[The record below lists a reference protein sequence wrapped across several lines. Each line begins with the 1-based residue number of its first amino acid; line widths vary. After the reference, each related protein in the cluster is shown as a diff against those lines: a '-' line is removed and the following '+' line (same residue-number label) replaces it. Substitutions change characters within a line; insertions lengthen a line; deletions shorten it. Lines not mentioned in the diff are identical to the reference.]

1 MNNILTQVKIDLY
14 SSTSYEVIKAQQ
26 GDKNS
31 RIIEFILYNQG
42 EPYEL
47 SDNVFFRFVGH
58 RGDGSSFSK
67 TEAECITRNGNHV
80 CVTLLED
87 VLYYDGTIEAKLV
100 MYELGN
106 TANKSAESGLNDT
119 LPEKPERT
127 VLSTIPFKISCIKN
141 PCNENNLSDGELS
154 IVTDLVFQMKEF
166 SKNAQDVIDQAKS
179 YAVGGTGKRENE
191 DQDNAKYYYSNTK
204 TLEDYA
210 RQYSELA
217 GECASAAEG
226 CANIAEEK
234 SIEAGDYSTLAESFA
249 HGGTN
254 TRPNEDEDNAME
266 YAKIAQSYTI
276 GGTGTRDNEDFDNAR
291 NYYEQARYISSSFR
305 GALRPMGTVTFA
317 NLPALANA
325 GEGDMYNISDQFTT
339 NANFKEGSDHTIP
352 AGANVYKTADNKW
365 DILAGSPVTGVRG
378 SEDATYQTGN
388 VDITKVNIGLGN
400 VDNTADA
407 DKSVSHASTAT
418 KATQDSDGNVIK
430 NSYAVRQQI
439 DHGNFNDIS
448 TPGIYGVSV
457 SSNAPTSDNY
467 WNLIV
472 IGKNRVNSYEDVC
485 QIASPLPINESDPG
499 SKTILFVRT
508 SYGKRWGAWKKIYT
522 EGNLTPQ
529 DIGALPTNGGTIT
542 GDLRLKG
549 SGNYGNKLNLGDGDF
564 VHISEPTDDHLEIK
578 GSYINFVTSNTE
590 FGRFT
595 LNGKDIFTIDKVYPI
610 GSIYMSVNSTS
621 PATLFG
627 GTWVRWG
634 NGRIP
639 IGVDTSQTEFNT
651 VEKTGGEKTHTLT
664 AAEMP
669 QHNHSISAQT
679 VATTS
684 NGAHTH
690 SAKYSNTANSNGSAA
705 RVNGNGNL
713 EGYPINSNGAH
724 THNVTIPAHNTDSKG
739 SGTAHNNLPP
749 YITCYMWKRTA

>member
-166 SKNAQDVIDQAKS
+166 SKNAQDVIDQAQESADKAKDSEMNAKASEDAAKISETNAKQSEDNIKDIKNNIDTNKVIVEGYKSDALRYSILSQS
-179 YAVGGTGKRENE
+179 YAV
-191 DQDNAKYYYSNTK
+191 
-204 TLEDYA
+204 
-210 RQYSELA
+210 
-217 GECASAAEG
+217 
-226 CANIAEEK
+226 
-234 SIEAGDYSTLAESFA
+234 
-249 HGGTN
+249 
-254 TRPNEDEDNAME
+254 
-266 YAKIAQSYTI
+266 

-317 NLPALANA
+317 NLPALASA

-578 GSYINFVTSNTE
+578 GSFINFVTSNTE

>member
-166 SKNAQDVIDQAKS
+166 SKNAQDVIDQAQESADKAKDSETNAKASEDAAKISETNAKQSEDNIKDIKNNIDTNKVIVEGYKSDALRYSILSQS
-179 YAVGGTGKRENE
+179 YAV
-191 DQDNAKYYYSNTK
+191 
-204 TLEDYA
+204 
-210 RQYSELA
+210 
-217 GECASAAEG
+217 
-226 CANIAEEK
+226 
-234 SIEAGDYSTLAESFA
+234 
-249 HGGTN
+249 
-254 TRPNEDEDNAME
+254 
-266 YAKIAQSYTI
+266 

-317 NLPALANA
+317 NLPALASA

-578 GSYINFVTSNTE
+578 GSFINFVTSNTE

-634 NGRIP
+634 KGRIP

>member
-166 SKNAQDVIDQAKS
+166 SKNAQDVIDQAQESADKAKDSETNAKASEDAAKISETNAKQSEDNIKDIKNNIDTNKVIVEGYKSDALRYSILSQS
-179 YAVGGTGKRENE
+179 YAV
-191 DQDNAKYYYSNTK
+191 
-204 TLEDYA
+204 
-210 RQYSELA
+210 
-217 GECASAAEG
+217 
-226 CANIAEEK
+226 
-234 SIEAGDYSTLAESFA
+234 
-249 HGGTN
+249 
-254 TRPNEDEDNAME
+254 
-266 YAKIAQSYTI
+266 

-317 NLPALANA
+317 NLPALASA

-578 GSYINFVTSNTE
+578 GSFINFVTSNTE